1 MPYPFKPSANNT
13 LIILQRRKEAQ
24 DEGPHVITQTKEK
37 NQYSRSST
45 NVLIREINWMSKHKT
60 KPWCIAAS
68 VDYVQ

>member
-1 MPYPFKPSANNT
+1 MKALMLSHRPKKKT
-13 LIILQRRKEAQ
+13 
-24 DEGPHVITQTKEK
+24 
-37 NQYSRSST
+37 SRSST